1 MAQAGAGAE
10 EGEEVKT
17 RTNQRKE
24 MTMKHTLTLLAALL
38 LASFAALYLGRT
50 LPRVSRFG
58 KRRAGSFQAL
68 ETPGAPTSN
77 DWN

>member
-1 MAQAGAGAE
+1 M
-10 EGEEVKT
+10 
-17 RTNQRKE
+17 NP
-24 MTMKHTLTLLAALL
+24 TLTLLTALL